1 MNSSLPFSF
10 KWLYRREQKK
20 QFELAEV
27 QVSGAGAEFKVSCYL
42 FIMQQ
47 GFIVSHNHEYNYFG
61 TL

>member
-1 MNSSLPFSF
+1 MVV
-10 KWLYRREQKK
+10 QKETK
-20 QFELAEV
+20 KNQFELAEV
-27 QVSGAGAEFKVSCYL
+27 QVSGAGDEFKVSCYL

>member
-1 MNSSLPFSF
+1 MVVQ
-10 KWLYRREQKK
+10 KGTKK